1 MPYQG
6 DAELPCTAQ
15 CAKPLLASPCAARVV
30 VYPLALF
37 FSVEWLPDVSSYPLS
52 SSLARAIAAAKD
64 GQEGLSHSKA
74 KSVAPGHF
82 HCMHVESELVEF
94 MIVGEQEYEEVI
106 EKYEEEILI

>member
-1 MPYQG
+1 MPCRG
-6 DAELPCTAQ
+6 DVELPHVAQ
-15 CAKPLLASPCAARVV
+15 HAKPLLASPYTTRVV
-30 VYPLALF
+30 VHPLALF
-37 FSVEWLPDVSSYPLS
+37 FSVEWLCNISSYPLS